1 MLVFQVFLSLKLP
14 SQYDGT
20 IAFST
25 FNEQKFPLLLYCGIA
40 EVTSI
45 ASAAESNCL
54 SRGVI
59 LQHNNKA
66 RQNIH
71 RTQKSRCGRFSGDF

>member
-1 MLVFQVFLSLKLP
+1 MRIFQVFLSLKLP

-25 FNEQKFPLLLYCGIA
+25 FNEQKFPLLLFYCRIA
-40 EVTSI
+40 DVTSI

-54 SRGVI
+54 SQGVI
-59 LQHNNKA
+59 LEHNNKT
-66 RQNIH
+66 RQNIR
-71 RTQKSRCGRFSGDF
+71 RT

>member
-1 MLVFQVFLSLKLP
+1 MRIFQVSFSLKLP

-40 EVTSI
+40 DVTST
-45 ASAAESNCL
+45 ASATESNCL
-54 SRGVI
+54 SRDMI
-59 LQHNNKA
+59 LQHNNKT
-66 RQNIH
+66 RQNIC
-71 RTQKSRCGRFSGDF
+71 RT